1 MMHSTLLIGCLLYHA
16 QRCLGSDNG
25 MNMTM
30 DGSMEL
36 AAGQMLPYLHF
47 TLGDTLWFLGWVP
60 QSRGAMLGACI
71 GLFLLALLERWL
83 AACKAVIEVHW
94 NKSASQMLADK
105 QNDSVILKNNT
116 ADRIFRRLSPPFV
129 AAYDL
134 PRGVIYAALALLNYL
149 FMLTIMT
156 FQLAFIFSLV
166 IGLGVGETLFGRYAL
181 SAHLH

>member
-1 MMHSTLLIGCLLYHA
+1 MHSTLLVACLLYHA

-30 DGSMEL
+30 DGSVEL
-36 AAGQMLPYLHF
+36 ATGQMLPYLHF

-60 QSRGAMLGACI
+60 QSRGAMFGACI

-83 AACKAVIEVHW
+83 AVCKAIIEVHW
-94 NKSASQMLADK
+94 NKSQMLADK
-105 QNDSVILKNNT
+105 QKDSVILKHNT
-116 ADRIFRRLSPPFV
+116 ADRIFRRLAPPFV

-134 PRGVIYAALALLNYL
+134 PRGVAYAALALLNYL

-166 IGLGVGETLFGRYAL
+166 VGLGVGEALFGRYAL